1 MEMMIVQLILSLR
14 VCVDDGVLSGVIVVL
29 LIGEGNST
37 IADGVTTN
45 GGDCKTLS
53 SSCPHFRRHHN
64 SQPRTISTRKGYACV
79 TDYHP

>member
-1 MEMMIVQLILSLR
+1 MAMMMSVQLILSVQ
-14 VCVDDGVLSGVIVVL
+14 VCVEDGVPSGVIVVL

-53 SSCPHFRRHHN
+53 SYPHRRN